1 MPTDHKALT
10 RTYYSRPINLDR
22 CLIVNANEVAEQIEF
37 FMENGYVVIK
47 QAFTQD
53 QAAAWTETMWIRL
66 GLDPD
71 DKSTWTKERIHMPFH
86 KKETVASFAPKVG
99 QIIRVAM
106 P

>member
-1 MPTDHKALT
+1 MRASVFHQTFPDYGGADT
-10 RTYYSRPINLDR
+10 TYLVRFI
-22 CLIVNANEVAEQIEF
+22 ATAEQVDF

-86 KKETVASFAPKVG
+86 KKETVASFAPKVS